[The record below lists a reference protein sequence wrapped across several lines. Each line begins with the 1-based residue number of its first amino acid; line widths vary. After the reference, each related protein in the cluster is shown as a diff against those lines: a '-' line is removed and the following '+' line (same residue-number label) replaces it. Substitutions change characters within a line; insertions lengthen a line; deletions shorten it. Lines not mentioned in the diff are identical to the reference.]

1 MSQPQFTRRTCRP
14 RDAVEQLSR
23 DYPGAWQALDAFRAD
38 KGRNGLPDWP
48 AWCYLPMAA
57 AYAVVS
63 GCGAGRVSIDR
74 AGDVARMAALSAWR
88 MTQGIY
94 RFDPAVFEAVRDT
107 PVDGDIPAD
116 VLYRLPEWCVYVET
130 PGMQAFGG
138 PLHGAWV
145 HLEWDANDG
154 RTELRLLL
162 DTDVGLHPIPLH
174 LGRWSLAESLER
186 MQAEAVRHGF
196 GRVLS
201 AQAPGGVLPPDAA
214 AGAMR
219 PVVEPI
225 VSLVLYLCSQAGE
238 IGDGSRRPGNPEPKR
253 TKRGWRLFQADR
265 PTTWDVGLRLGAA
278 LRRAYQAEQ
287 TGSGGGEHAGPRPH
301 IRRAHWHGFRSG
313 PMKRADGSDIPT
325 AERRFDLR
333 WLPPIAVAMG
343 DATPAD
349 MPAVVRP
356 VR

>member
-1 MSQPQFTRRTCRP
+1 MSQPQPKFQRRTCRP

-23 DYPGAWQALDAFRAD
+23 DYPGAWSALDQFRAD
-38 KGRNGLPDWP
+38 KGRSGLPDWP
-48 AWCYLPMAA
+48 DWCYLPMAA
-57 AYAVVS
+57 SYAVVS
-63 GCGAGRVSIDR
+63 GGGPLRVSPGR
-74 AGDVARMAALSAWR
+74 AGDVARVAALSAWR

-94 RFDPAVFEAVRDT
+94 RFDPAVFDAVRDT
-107 PVDGDIPAD
+107 PVVGDIPAD
-116 VLYRLPEWCVYVET
+116 VLYRLPEWCVYIET

-138 PLHGAWV
+138 ALHGCWV
-145 HLEWDANDG
+145 HLESDANDG
-154 RTELRLLL
+154 RAELRLLL
-162 DTDVGLHPIPLH
+162 DSDAGLHPIPLH
-174 LGRWSLAESLER
+174 LGRWPLAESLGR

-201 AQAPGGVLPPDAA
+201 AQVPGGVLPPDAA
-214 AGAMR
+214 AEAMR

-238 IGDGSRRPGNPEPKR
+238 IGDGVRRPGNPEPKR
-253 TKRGWRLFQADR
+253 TKRGWRMFQADR

-287 TGSGGGEHAGPRPH
+287 TGATGPAAEHAGPRPH
-301 IRRAHWHGFRSG
+301 IRRAHWHGYWSG
-313 PMKRADGSDIPT
+313 PREGA
-325 AERRFDLR
+325 RRYDLR

-343 DATPAD
+343 DAGPD
-349 MPAVVRP
+349 SMPAVVRA